1 MTLYA
6 TMQPPEPCA
15 LASMGVGEG
24 SDSGALEVVVKSE
37 AKKSIVVY
45 VYVG

>member
-6 TMQPPEPCA
+6 TMQPPEPPA
-15 LASMGVGEG
+15 LASMGVEEG

-37 AKKSIVVY
+37 AKESIVV
-45 VYVG
+45 